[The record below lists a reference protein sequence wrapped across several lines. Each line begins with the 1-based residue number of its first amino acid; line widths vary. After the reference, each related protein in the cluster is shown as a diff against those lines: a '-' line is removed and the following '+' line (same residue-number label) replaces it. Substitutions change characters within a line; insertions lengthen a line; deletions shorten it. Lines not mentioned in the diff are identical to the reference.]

1 MTIEYGKTNT
11 KSESTTNLDSL
22 PLSKKP
28 LGYLLA
34 LIGGSLGGVVGMIA
48 SPLTLFILGR
58 QKLPVAKGAAHPNIF
73 KSWATIGVVGAPLC
87 LALGGGFNSDT
98 TVSSSSA
105 TNSSIQKVTTVSG
118 AINDHGTKSIS
129 TINLAKYCKQ
139 LVGDLMGRD
148 PNIMVT
154 GQVTADIVS
163 ISYVRADDA
172 KEFKYQCKEDEG
184 NIIWRGV
191 DIFGPGEGPG
201 RWRNEDAR
209 PVSTFI

>member
-1 MTIEYGKTNT
+1 MVSKAMVTSRGESLTIFIKQMISGVSKTV
-11 KSESTTNLDSL
+11 SFGLL
-22 PLSKKP
+22 
-28 LGYLLA
+28 LLA
-34 LIGGSLGGVVGMIA
+34 
-48 SPLTLFILGR
+48 
-58 QKLPVAKGAAHPNIF
+58 
-73 KSWATIGVVGAPLC
+73 
-87 LALGGGFNSDT
+87 
-98 TVSSSSA
+98 VSACSMQSVSRVDSS
-105 TNSSIQKVTTVSG
+105 
-118 AINDHGTKSIS
+118 KSIS

-148 PNIMVT
+148 PNFMVT

-209 PVSTFI
+209 PVSTFM

>member
-1 MTIEYGKTNT
+1 
-11 KSESTTNLDSL
+11 
-22 PLSKKP
+22 
-28 LGYLLA
+28 
-34 LIGGSLGGVVGMIA
+34 MIA

-87 LALGGGFNSDT
+87 LALGGGFNSDSMQS
-98 TVSSSSA
+98 VSRVDSS
-105 TNSSIQKVTTVSG
+105 
-118 AINDHGTKSIS
+118 KSIS

>member
-1 MTIEYGKTNT
+1 MVCSRGESLTACT
-11 KSESTTNLDSL
+11 KQMISGA
-22 PLSKKP
+22 SKAVSFGF
-28 LGYLLA
+28 LLLA
-34 LIGGSLGGVVGMIA
+34 MSACSMQSVTRV
-48 SPLTLFILGR
+48 
-58 QKLPVAKGAAHPNIF
+58 
-73 KSWATIGVVGAPLC
+73 
-87 LALGGGFNSDT
+87 D
-98 TVSSSSA
+98 SS
-105 TNSSIQKVTTVSG
+105 
-118 AINDHGTKSIS
+118 KSIS

-154 GQVTADIVS
+154 GQATSDIVS